1 MRVAFFSPL
10 PPAVSGIADYSAAL
24 AASLGRH
31 ARIEHFANDARP
43 FDPASFDV
51 ALYQIGNNPDHIEA
65 YQTALR
71 HPGVVVLHEANLH
84 HLIAATTIRRND
96 WDGYLREVEF
106 DGGEAALA
114 YGGRVR
120 ALEVGPDY
128 DGVPMLRRLLS
139 QTRGLIAHSDYVI
152 GRARQAGYTGPA
164 ARVPHGAWI
173 PSADRMAYR
182 LRLGLDTATPL
193 VGMFGH
199 LKPYK
204 RIAESLR
211 AFRRVVKHQPGAKM
225 ILVGEPHPELR
236 IQELIASLG
245 LGAHV
250 WLIGRTD
257 AIEDF
262 TGYLAACDIILNLR
276 FPTVGETSGT
286 LMRAFGLGKAVIVSG
301 VGAFGEFPDSV
312 CLKAPVDATEEEILT
327 RYMSLLVERAD
338 LAAAIGE
345 RARQWVERTCNWD
358 RAADLYASFLR
369 SIVAGRP
376 WLQPDASEDE
386 SGPGPEEAVTVPVEA
401 AYIKSWSSGET
412 GDALYVETHLDRLEK
427 TLSLTPAAAGP
438 ADRILEMGAY
448 LQITPSLRTRL
459 GYGEVRGCYYGP
471 AGRTDHKLR
480 VSASGEIFEC
490 DVDLFDAEKDRFPY
504 PDGHFATVLCC
515 ELLEHLPSDPMHMMT
530 EINRILHD
538 GGRLV
543 LTTPNIGS
551 LRAVSAI
558 LQGYHPG
565 FFPAYIRPST
575 SEEEPEARHNREY
588 TPKEIQMLLHEAG
601 FALERLETGPFKEEP
616 KPELIWVDDLLDRN
630 KLPRDLRGDGIYAVG
645 VKTGPVRR
653 RWPAWLYS

>member
-1 MRVAFFSPL
+1 MRVALFSPM

-31 ARIEHFANDARP
+31 AQIEHFANDARP
-43 FDPASFDV
+43 FDPAAFGV

-65 YQTALR
+65 YETALR

-84 HLIAATTIRRND
+84 HLIAAATIRRND
-96 WDGYLREVEF
+96 WDSYLREVEF
-106 DGGEAALA
+106 DGGAAALE
-114 YGGRVR
+114 YGRRVR

-128 DGVPMLRRLLS
+128 DGLPMLRRLLS
-139 QTRGLIAHSDYVI
+139 QTRGLIAHSGYVI
-152 GRARQAGYTGPA
+152 EQARLAGYTGPA

-173 PSADRMAYR
+173 PTADRMAYR
-182 LRLGLDTATPL
+182 LRLGLDASTPL
-193 VGMFGH
+193 IGTFGH

-211 AFRRVVKHQPGAKM
+211 AFRRVVKHQPRAKM

-236 IQELIASLG
+236 IEDLIASLG

-250 WLIGRTD
+250 RVVGRTG

-276 FPTVGETSGT
+276 YPTVGETSGT
-286 LMRAFGLGKAVIVSG
+286 LMRAFGLGKPVIVSS
-301 VGAFGEFPDSV
+301 VGAFAEFPDSV
-312 CLKAPVDATEEEILT
+312 CLKVPVDENEEELLT
-327 RYMSLLVERAD
+327 RYMMLLVERTD
-338 LAAAIGE
+338 LAAAIGA
-345 RARQWVERTCNWD
+345 RARQWVERECNWD
-358 RAADLYASFLR
+358 RTAELYASFLQ
-369 SIVAGRP
+369 SIAEGRE
-376 WLQPDASEDE
+376 WVQPETTEPDPAAET
-386 SGPGPEEAVTVPVEA
+386 PTLTVPVEPE
-401 AYIKSWSSGET
+401 YIKGWSTGET
-412 GDALYVETHLDRLEK
+412 GDASYIETHIDRLEK

-471 AGRTDHKLR
+471 AGHTDHKLR
-480 VSASGEIFEC
+480 VSATGERFEC
-490 DVDLFDAEKDRFPY
+490 DVDLFDAEKDPFPY
-504 PDGHFATVLCC
+504 PDAHFATVLCC
-515 ELLEHLPSDPMHMMT
+515 ELLEHLPSDPMYMMA
-530 EINRILHD
+530 EINRILKP
-538 GGRLV
+538 GGNLV

-551 LRAVSAI
+551 LRAISAI

-565 FFPAYIRPST
+565 FFPAYIRPRSAD
-575 SEEEPEARHNREY
+575 EEAEARHNREY

-601 FALERLETGPFKEEP
+601 FGLKHLETGPFKQEAR
-616 KPELIWVDDLLDRN
+616 PELIWVDDLLDRN

-653 RWPAWLYS
+653 RWPDWLYS